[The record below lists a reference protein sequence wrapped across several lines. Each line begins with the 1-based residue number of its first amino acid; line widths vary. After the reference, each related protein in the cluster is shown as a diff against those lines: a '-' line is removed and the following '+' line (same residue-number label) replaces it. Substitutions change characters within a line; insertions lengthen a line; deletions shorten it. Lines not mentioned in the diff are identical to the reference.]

1 MAQVSWDGFL
11 KNTTQNYVTRTP
23 EQFDAGK
30 YSGEEP
36 RGFFGSILDNI
47 AGGVEGT
54 VGSAADA
61 LGTVLKSEYAKGNAS
76 YPTAVV
82 GKWLVDRG
90 IDLNALAAENAR
102 RSGTLETYANMGL
115 VDRLTTPSY
124 WYDRRGLLSDASNA
138 VGSMIPFMAMS
149 AAMPEFGAGT
159 VAGLI
164 GGGLSRFGAKKAAE
178 LFKSGGAG
186 AEFLAEGFKWAP
198 TGVVDALANAGE
210 IVAEMRENG
219 HSDKEIADAIQVS
232 MGYELPYDVALQIA
246 QGGLLGGR
254 AVKALT
260 KNGGT
265 GRSIAVNAGAGAA
278 EAGTEGYQELIQT
291 QATEKALGKPTGT
304 FMNPTDEERGAFA
317 AGVIGPLPLMA
328 GRGALNMVQ
337 NRFRSGA
344 GQSERIAGTSP
355 AASTDGDDGGAEDA
369 DAPVRVGSLADD
381 AAPFI
386 GVTMDNGSQG
396 CVEAVTKVGAQSC
409 PFLAQELDNGVVNVD
424 DLVAHAGNNVIPF
437 DPDSL
442 EEGDVIV
449 YGDGSDPHLHVVLY
463 DGKGGYI
470 GNSTEQNK
478 VVQGTDYT
486 AMGTSE
492 NGEALVPTK
501 IIKTGAQFA
510 DTHAAPLMPDFAGL
524 VAGEEDLAQV
534 QERIQKLIDTDGLTP
549 AQHAAILEAAQRIR
563 DMPVGDGTD
572 AAADAEHVNEWQRLI
587 DRKDIKGIF
596 EKDPQKVVQTMAK
609 LGKEQKAQKTRAA
622 IENQQQIDEA
632 TQAIHALT
640 AQSVTQP
647 AQTGRVDNTVQ
658 GLPGMGE
665 TTASVGVNDL
675 VGGYDTAQGGLLTNA
690 PLPPAGGGGQSPQNI
705 QGGAV
710 GTAAENIPVQNSP
723 AHIVG
728 QGTGGGLLTP
738 GLQAYETA
746 QTGGANPLMN
756 VPPAPAQTTAVRPDT
771 AGQGAGYA
779 NAAGIPVQNE
789 TAMPMQST
797 AGVIRPTRRPSPV
810 VGVRPNVPQTLP
822 ASLAERQALGRSLG
836 RFMTDNH
843 IHIPQ
848 QLGYDLMEGNGAAIA
863 AANDKI
869 SAWEEKRAAQ
879 ERPAKKGDVNPRQT
893 AQEDAQSTRNTPHDT
908 TYTQKETGAEN
919 ASKSVRAKSA
929 QKQAENELPSGY
941 RTESGRPL
949 SEADPQE
956 FIIKPNGSKNFG
968 EITKAVSDAVMEQ
981 SGEKL
986 PIGEIRLRV
995 GNSSEGLIHAKA
1007 HEKQA
1012 QDAGYDSVEDMIA
1025 DIAENFDRI
1034 YMRPPA
1040 KEGQKPTYSLVKSG
1054 NKSKGIM
1061 NGVAPI
1067 YFELQTDGSGN
1078 YYIVITTIAKGD
1090 KPLAQ
1095 QTKKDRLIYSSPGLG
1110 AATESNAGAVSASA
1124 KKVGADTRGGTPASD
1139 KSGDSSTSTISSEA
1153 EESKEN
1159 ELNEDEREA
1168 VKGLSADAKKRL
1180 SDGARQA
1187 QELREQAGRSFL
1199 LCGGSPP

>member
-47 AGGVEGT
+47 AGGMEGM

-82 GKWLVDRG
+82 GKWLVDQG

-149 AAMPEFGAGT
+149 AAMPNFGMSSIASGLLNGGLSKVGLERAAGLFSPRVATTVGGKTVMKPGGAGT
-159 VAGLI
+159 
-164 GGGLSRFGAKKAAE
+164 
-178 LFKSGGAG
+178 
-186 AEFLAEGFKWAP
+186 EFLAEGFNWAP
-198 TGVVDALANAGE
+198 TGVIDALANAGE
-210 IVAEMRENG
+210 IAAEMRENG
-219 HSDKEIADAIQVS
+219 HSDEEIADAIQVS
-232 MGYELPYDVALQIA
+232 MNYELPYDVALQIV

-278 EAGTEGYQELIQT
+278 EAGTEGYQEFIQT
-291 QATEKALGKPTGT
+291 QATEKALGKPMGT

-386 GVTMDNGSQG
+386 GVTMDNGTQG
-396 CVEAVTKVGAQSC
+396 CVEAVTKVGAKSC
-409 PFLAQELDNGVVNVD
+409 PFLAQELENGVVNVD

-437 DPDSL
+437 DPDRL
-442 EEGDVIV
+442 QEGDVIV

-463 DGKGGYI
+463 DGNGGYI

-510 DTHAAPLMPDFAGL
+510 DTHAAPIMPDFAGL
-524 VAGEEDLAQV
+524 VADEEDLAQV
-534 QERIQKLIDTDGLTP
+534 QERIQNLIDTDGLTP
-549 AQHAAILEAAQRIR
+549 AQHAAILEAAQRVR

-596 EKDPQKVVQTMAK
+596 EKDPQKVIQTMAK

-622 IENQQQIDEA
+622 IENQQQIDA
-632 TQAIHALT
+632 TKQAIHALT
-640 AQSVTQP
+640 AQSATQSIP
-647 AQTGRVDNTVQ
+647 TGQIDNTVQ

-665 TTASVGVNDL
+665 TTASVGANDL

-690 PLPPAGGGGQSPQNI
+690 PLPPADGGGQSPQNI
-705 QGGAV
+705 QGSAV

-723 AHIVG
+723 AYIVG

-738 GLQAYETA
+738 GLRAYEEA
-746 QTGGANPLMN
+746 QTGGANSLMN
-756 VPPAPAQTTAVRPDT
+756 VPPAPAETTAVQPDT
-771 AGQGAGYA
+771 AGQRATYA
-779 NAAGIPVQNE
+779 NAAGTPVQNE
-789 TAMPMQST
+789 TVMPMQSG
-797 AGVIRPTRRPSPV
+797 AGVVRPTRRPAPV
-810 VGVRPNVPQTLP
+810 VDVRPNVPQKLP
-822 ASLAERQALGRSLG
+822 ADITERKSLGRSLG
-836 RFMTDNH
+836 RFMMAH
-843 IHIPQ
+843 GIPDSPT
-848 QLGYDLMEGNGAAIA
+848 LRDGLAMGRGKAIR

-869 SAWEEKRAAQ
+869 TAWEEKRAAQ
-879 ERPAKKGDVNPRQT
+879 ERTAKKGGVNPLRA
-893 AQEDAQSTRNTPHDT
+893 AQEGAQSTRNTPHDT
-908 TYTQKETGAEN
+908 TIYTEG
-919 ASKSVRAKSA
+919 
-929 QKQAENELPSGY
+929 
-941 RTESGRPL
+941 
-949 SEADPQE
+949 
-956 FIIKPNGSKNFG
+956 NGG
-968 EITKAVSDAVMEQ
+968 
-981 SGEKL
+981 
-986 PIGEIRLRV
+986 
-995 GNSSEGLIHAKA
+995 
-1007 HEKQA
+1007 
-1012 QDAGYDSVEDMIA
+1012 
-1025 DIAENFDRI
+1025 
-1034 YMRPPA
+1034 
-1040 KEGQKPTYSLVKSG
+1040 
-1054 NKSKGIM
+1054 
-1061 NGVAPI
+1061 
-1067 YFELQTDGSGN
+1067 
-1078 YYIVITTIAKGD
+1078 
-1090 KPLAQ
+1090 
-1095 QTKKDRLIYSSPGLG
+1095 
-1110 AATESNAGAVSASA
+1110 
-1124 KKVGADTRGGTPASD
+1124 
-1139 KSGDSSTSTISSEA
+1139 
-1153 EESKEN
+1153 
-1159 ELNEDEREA
+1159 
-1168 VKGLSADAKKRL
+1168 
-1180 SDGARQA
+1180 
-1187 QELREQAGRSFL
+1187 
-1199 LCGGSPP
+1199 